1 MTLLPTPTWDTFLR
15 TVSTRTNGTWLF
27 RGQAGKKWPLSP
39 SAGRDQCVG
48 SAGYRRADEYNL
60 LKDFVR
66 EAKRYVESGFSE
78 LEWLALAQHHG
89 LPTRLLDWSTNPLVA
104 AWFACEKEENTDD
117 GVVHMINVPSLDRRD
132 DILPFDPRLSDV
144 ALVQVPPRVGRIT
157 AQQGLFSLHPDPT
170 AKWTP
175 GRALRYHTLE
185 IPGAEK
191 PFFRQALDAF
201 GVNRGRL
208 MIDLDG
214 LCATLSWK
222 YRTRL

>member
-117 GVVHMINVPSLDRRD
+117 GV
-132 DILPFDPRLSDV
+132 
-144 ALVQVPPRVGRIT
+144 
-157 AQQGLFSLHPDPT
+157 
-170 AKWTP
+170 
-175 GRALRYHTLE
+175 
-185 IPGAEK
+185 
-191 PFFRQALDAF
+191 
-201 GVNRGRL
+201 
-208 MIDLDG
+208 
-214 LCATLSWK
+214 
-222 YRTRL
+222 

>member
-27 RGQAGKKWPLSP
+27 RGQAAKKWPLSP

-60 LKDFVR
+60 VKDFIR

-117 GVVHMINVPSLDRRD
+117 SVVHMSTYPRWTEGMMSNPS
-132 DILPFDPRLSDV
+132 
-144 ALVQVPPRVGRIT
+144 
-157 AQQGLFSLHPDPT
+157 
-170 AKWTP
+170 
-175 GRALRYHTLE
+175 
-185 IPGAEK
+185 IPGCPTWPWSRSRRAWDGSL
-191 PFFRQALDAF
+191 PSRACSPYTPTQRPNGSPAAL
-201 GVNRGRL
+201 
-208 MIDLDG
+208 
-214 LCATLSWK
+214 
-222 YRTRL
+222 

>member
-1 MTLLPTPTWDTFLR
+1 MTLLPTPTWEIFLR

-27 RGQAGKKWPLSP
+27 RGQANSVWRLSP
-39 SAGRDQCVG
+39 AAGRPQCVG
-48 SAGYRRADEYNL
+48 SAGYRRPDEYNL
-60 LKDFVR
+60 FKDFIR
-66 EAKRYVESGFSE
+66 EAKRYIENRFST

-104 AWFACEKEENTDD
+104 AWFACENEASTAN

-132 DILPFDPRLSDV
+132 DIEPFDPRLSDV
-144 ALVQVPPRVGRIT
+144 VLVQVPPRVGRIT

-170 AKWTP
+170 ANWVPT
-175 GRALRYHTLE
+175 RALRYHALE
-185 IPGAEK
+185 IPAAEK
-191 PFFRQALDAF
+191 PFFRQALDTF

-208 MIDLDG
+208 MVDLDG